1 MATGALNVF
10 RTVAIEVAET
20 PISEVYEAPEGYT
33 AIILMAQVSNVTTSP
48 ESVTFSH
55 VVPGSPDVSTELLKD
70 FSVPG
75 NDAVSA
81 TTGKLV
87 LETGHQIWISA
98 GANDTLKL
106 VLSILESA
114 NE

>member
-10 RTVAIEVAET
+10 KTVATEVVT
-20 PISEVYEAPEGYT
+20 SPTIEVYEAPEGYT
-33 AIILMAQVSNVTTSP
+33 SIILMAQISNVTPSAETI
-48 ESVTFSH
+48 TFSH
-55 VVPGSPDVSTELLKD
+55 VVPGSPDISTELLKD
-70 FSVPG
+70 FLVPG

-87 LETGHQIWISA
+87 LETGHQIWVSA